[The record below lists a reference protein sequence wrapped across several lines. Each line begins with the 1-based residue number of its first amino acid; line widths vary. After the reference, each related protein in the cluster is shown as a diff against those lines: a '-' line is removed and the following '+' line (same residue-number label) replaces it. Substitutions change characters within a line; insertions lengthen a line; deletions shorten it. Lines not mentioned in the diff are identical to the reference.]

1 MDAGRVQAGIGL
13 ATPDAGLI
21 TLARPILEGNEL
33 KYLTECITSG
43 YVTHAGR
50 FERAFEEGFSRR
62 FGVPSLATS
71 SGTGALHLALLSLGV
86 GPGDEVIVPDLTFGA
101 TASVVLAVGA
111 RPVIVDVDPDTWGMD
126 RDRLFSFIT
135 KKTRAII
142 PVHLYGI
149 DAGDF
154 SQFGIPVIEDACES
168 LGMVPIRGQMA
179 CYSFYGNKGLT
190 TGEGGMLCGD
200 FRNAKEWRDGGFD
213 SQYRHTVPG
222 LNYRM
227 SNLQAAVGLAQLERF
242 DDLLAK
248 RLANARAFSS
258 QIRGRGQWLFC
269 AETEN
274 PVALARHLKENGVD
288 TRPIFTPLHL
298 CPAFRQ
304 YAKGKYKVAER
315 TWETHLCLP
324 TGPHVSQE
332 QQQKIVGLINGSGL
346 LRKPADRDCQR
357 AA

>member
-1 MDAGRVQAGIGL
+1 MASSDEEVI
-13 ATPDAGLI
+13 P
-21 TLARPILEGNEL
+21 LARPILEGNEL

-50 FERAFEEGFSRR
+50 FEAAFEKAFSER
-62 FGVPSLATS
+62 FKTPCIATS
-71 SGTGALHLALLSLGV
+71 SGTGALHLALLALGV

-111 RPVIVDVDPDTWGMD
+111 KPVIVDIDPVTWGLD
-126 RDRLFSFIT
+126 KNRVLVVLN

-142 PVHLYGI
+142 PVHLYGE

-154 SQFGIPVIEDACES
+154 RQFGIPVIEDACES

-179 CYSFYGNKGLT
+179 CYSFYGNKPLT

-200 FRNAKEWRDGGFD
+200 FGNAKQWRDGGFD
-213 SQYRHTVPG
+213 HEYRNGIPG

-242 DDLLAK
+242 DAMLSARSRNAGMFAK
-248 RLANARAFSS
+248 EL
-258 QIRGRGQWLFC
+258 RGRGRWLFC
-269 AETEN
+269 AETDN
-274 PVALARHLKENGVD
+274 PRALQQHLKQRGVD
-288 TRPIFTPLHL
+288 SRPIFTPLHL
-298 CPAFRQ
+298 SPAFRA
-304 YAKGKYKVAER
+304 YARGRYKISEQVWSR
-315 TWETHLCLP
+315 HLALP
-324 TGPHVSQE
+324 TGPHVSLE
-332 QQQKIVGLINGSGL
+332 QQEKIVGLINEFSD
-346 LRKPADRDCQR
+346 LRRSSNGDRKL